1 MKALTLLGVV
11 MGALM
16 LAAAGVHEEAPDAFV
31 DPAVDQG
38 DSVQDSMQDDEAAV
52 VAAVER
58 LFESM
63 RTNDGEMARSVFHPD
78 ARLGRATE
86 DGISFSP
93 ADGFIERI
101 GTPKDQ
107 VWDEPIWDWNVDV
120 DGRLA
125 QMWTK
130 YAFYLD
136 DAFSHCGVDAIQ
148 LYRSESGWQIT
159 QLVDTNRQEDCW
171 YPPGRTP

>member
-16 LAAAGVHEEAPDAFV
+16 LVAAGVHTETGSPEQD
-31 DPAVDQG
+31 G
-38 DSVQDSMQDDEAAV
+38 DLNQDEEAAV
-52 VAAVER
+52 VAAAER
-58 LFESM
+58 LFEAM
-63 RTNDGEMARSVFHPD
+63 RTNDGALARSVFHPT

-86 DGISFSP
+86 DGISFNP

-107 VWDEPIWDWNVDV
+107 VWDEPIWDWTVQV

-136 DAFSHCGVDAIQ
+136 ETFSHCGVDAIEF
-148 LYRSESGWQIT
+148 YRSESGWQIT